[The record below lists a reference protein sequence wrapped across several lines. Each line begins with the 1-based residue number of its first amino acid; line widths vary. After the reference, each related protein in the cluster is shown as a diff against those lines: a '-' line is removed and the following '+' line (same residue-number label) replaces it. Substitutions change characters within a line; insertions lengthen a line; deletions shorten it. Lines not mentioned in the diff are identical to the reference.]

1 LLNSTKIIMDTYHD
15 NVDGNREFDKE
26 VIIKPPVF
34 IGKNVKIKNS
44 TIGPYASIGDN
55 SKIENT
61 KINNS
66 IIFNS
71 VEINNSEIDNSII
84 GSNSK
89 FEGSG
94 TKIFLGDNSKSIND
108 EM

>member
-1 LLNSTKIIMDTYHD
+1 MYK
-15 NVDGNREFDKE
+15 RQ
-26 VIIKPPVF
+26 VIINPPVF
-34 IGKNVKIKNS
+34 IGKNVKIQNS
-44 TIGPYASIGDN
+44 TIGPYVSIGDN

-71 VEINNSEIDNSII
+71 VELNNSDIDNSII

-94 TKIFLGDNSKSIND
+94 SEIILGDNSKSINN
-108 EM
+108 EV